1 MILVTGAT
9 GNVGRHTVAQL
20 AELGVPA
27 RALVRNP
34 AAQLP
39 VPTVV
44 GDLTDP
50 STLPAALDGVSTVFL
65 IWPGFAAS
73 TAAEVISVIERHASR
88 IVYLSANVTP
98 ETKIFHNDV
107 ERLIR
112 ASGLSWTFLRP
123 GGFASNTLGW
133 AEQIREGVVR
143 WPYGKA
149 ARSLIHEAD
158 IASVATHV
166 LTTEGHEGQSYV
178 LSGPEVLSQA
188 DQVRIIGE
196 AVGRTVTWDDLPPAV
211 AREELV
217 AAWGDE
223 GFVDGALAAWAA
235 MVDVPEPV
243 VDTVER
249 LTGKPARTFHQW
261 AEDHAEDFR

>member
-20 AELGVPA
+20 GVPT

-50 STLPAALDGVSTVFL
+50 PSLEAALEGVDTVFL

-73 TAAEVISVIERHASR
+73 TAEEAISVIKRHASR

-98 ETKIFHNDV
+98 ETKIFHNDM

-123 GGFASNTLGW
+123 GGFAANTLGW

-158 IASVATHV
+158 IAGVAAHV
-166 LTTEGHEGQSYV
+166 LTTEGHDGQSYV
-178 LSGPEVLSQA
+178 LSGPEVLTQA

-211 AREELV
+211 ARKELL

-235 MVDVPEPV
+235 MVDAPEPV

-249 LTGKPARTFHQW
+249 LTGSPARTFRQW
-261 AEDHAEDFR
+261 AEDHAADFR